1 MERAE
6 DGVYWN
12 FLEGNKN
19 DLDFSGVLKRP
30 CKYLMRLPDV
40 KRREHTPVAK
50 HRGPGTKTP
59 GAFLSNAMRW
69 PGHGRTSG
77 MRCVIGRAEH
87 ARDGVFCVFAEGVC
101 SLKPAQLIRV

>member
-1 MERAE
+1 VERAE

-50 HRGPGTKTP
+50 HRGPG
-59 GAFLSNAMRW
+59 M
-69 PGHGRTSG
+69 
-77 MRCVIGRAEH
+77 GRAEH